1 MPIRKR
7 NEFLD
12 GGDSEEELENGSD
25 SDAEEG
31 RAAIGGHAN
40 KRRRVDTESEGS
52 LSEAEDEVKEE
63 KVVEEKAVEEKSG
76 KGKRAKENKSGKGE
90 DTRFDF
96 SNFEDAEPPADDQ
109 DEDIAQDDNADTPP
123 TLPLKP
129 AKKSSDLKQYEAAQR
144 ALRKSGVIYIS
155 RVPPFMKPHTLKHLL
170 EPHAPS
176 GLNRIFL
183 TPEDPTQHTK
193 RVKNGG
199 NKKKSFTDGWVEFT
213 SKREAQRAAEL
224 LNGNIIG
231 GKKGGFYHDDLWNV
245 KYLKGF
251 KWNHLTEQVAN
262 ENAERAA
269 RTREEIRRT
278 RKENK
283 AFVEDV
289 ERGKMLEGMEGKAR
303 RKKERG
309 GEGGEVRRRKLEF
322 TQRKAK
328 RGGEEG
334 EGVGS
339 SRVLGMI
346 F

>member
-40 KRRRVDTESEGS
+40 KRRRVDTESERS
-52 LSEAEDEVKEE
+52 LSEVEDEVKEE
-63 KVVEEKAVEEKSG
+63 
-76 KGKRAKENKSGKGE
+76 KGE

-170 EPHAPS
+170 SPHAPS

-183 TPEDPTQHTK
+183 TPEDQIQHTK

-251 KWNHLTEQVAN
+251 KW
-262 ENAERAA
+262 
-269 RTREEIRRT
+269 
-278 RKENK
+278 
-283 AFVEDV
+283 
-289 ERGKMLEGMEGKAR
+289 
-303 RKKERG
+303 
-309 GEGGEVRRRKLEF
+309 
-322 TQRKAK
+322 
-328 RGGEEG
+328 
-334 EGVGS
+334 
-339 SRVLGMI
+339 
-346 F
+346 

>member
-1 MPIRKR
+1 MSIRKR

-31 RAAIGGHAN
+31 RVAIGGHAN
-40 KRRRVDTESEGS
+40 KRRKVDTESERS
-52 LSEAEDEVKEE
+52 LSEAEDEVTE
-63 KVVEEKAVEEKSG
+63 KKVPEKTSG
-76 KGKRAKENKSGKGE
+76 KGKRAKEKKSGKGE

-96 SNFEDAEPPADDQ
+96 SNFENEELPDDDAPQDHDDEPNDD
-109 DEDIAQDDNADTPP
+109 TSP

-170 EPHAPS
+170 SPHAPS
-176 GLNRIFL
+176 GLNRVFL

-213 SKREAQRAAEL
+213 SKSEAKLAAEL

-245 KYLKGF
+245 KYLRGF

-269 RTREEIRRT
+269 RTLEEIRRT

-289 ERGKMLEGMEGKAR
+289 EKGKMLEGMEGKAR
-303 RKKERG
+303 RKRERG
-309 GEGGEVRRRKLEF
+309 GGGGEVRRRKLEF

-334 EGVGS
+334 DGVGNS
-339 SRVLGMI
+339 KVLGMI